1 MAAIS
6 VCLKKR
12 QWKSKRLYYG
22 PSKSV
27 ETLHS
32 YAGCNL
38 FYWLHFTVK
47 WATSLCCK
55 VKECILEPTSLSI
68 FDTLSVTFWVM
79 QVTNVF
85 NLKVIEGQ
93 NRVLS
98 GVLILRILGF
108 EILSSCLIKLFRE
121 ERMLQWAAKILANLI
136 VMGSGILAR
145 AVVQAYRQAIST
157 DSAYCEKGLFAIS
170 ACLLLLYCVVQMDFL
185 VSSTV
190 VPFILRLQRLW
201 LLQY

>member
-1 MAAIS
+1 
-6 VCLKKR
+6 
-12 QWKSKRLYYG
+12 
-22 PSKSV
+22 
-27 ETLHS
+27 
-32 YAGCNL
+32 
-38 FYWLHFTVK
+38 
-47 WATSLCCK
+47 
-55 VKECILEPTSLSI
+55 
-68 FDTLSVTFWVM
+68 M

-145 AVVQAYRQAIST
+145 AVVQAYRQA
-157 DSAYCEKGLFAIS
+157 L
-170 ACLLLLYCVVQMDFL
+170 
-185 VSSTV
+185 SS
-190 VPFILRLQRLW
+190 
-201 LLQY
+201 